1 MFARHDLVW
10 LSGRGW
16 EQVLT
21 CASSQAKS
29 VLEGWRR
36 AGWPAVVRRAEPGQ
50 AAGQLSIGFA
60 FPPHLDGTKLRVAAR
75 IDCAEVER
83 HVGPL
88 SLAGALDGVPV
99 RWQPALASLEQEAC
113 ALGLALSVYGS
124 VALQALTGQA
134 YLKEQSDID
143 LLLRPV
149 ERAQLMR
156 VLDLLDSYA
165 SVLPLDGEV
174 VFPDGRAVAWK
185 ELASG
190 LDGAAGSRVLVKHVD
205 RVALAKVDDLLAT
218 MEEAACPH

>member
-10 LSGRGW
+10 LSPRGW
-16 EQVLT
+16 AQALT
-21 CASSQAKS
+21 CAPSQACAA
-29 VLEGWRR
+29 LEGWRR
-36 AGWPAVVRRAEPGQ
+36 AAWPAIVRRADAGQ
-50 AAGQLSIGFA
+50 APDQLSVGFA
-60 FPPHLDGTKLRVAAR
+60 FPPHADGTKLRVAGR
-75 IDCAEVER
+75 IDRAEIER
-83 HVGPL
+83 HMPPL
-88 SLAGALDGVPV
+88 SLAGALDGVPA

-113 ALGLALSVYGS
+113 ALGLALGVYGS

-149 ERAQLMR
+149 DRAQLLR

-190 LDGAAGSRVLVKHVD
+190 LDGAAGGRVLVKEMD
-205 RVALAKVDDLLAT
+205 RVSLAKVDDLLAT
-218 MEEAACPH
+218 MEETACSP

>member
-10 LSGRGW
+10 LSVRGW
-16 EQVLT
+16 AQALT
-21 CASSQAKS
+21 CAPSQATA
-29 VLEGWRR
+29 VLQAWRR
-36 AGWPAVVRRAEPGQ
+36 AGWPAIVRRADAGQ
-50 AAGQLSIGFA
+50 AADQLSVGFA
-60 FPPHLDGTKLRVAAR
+60 FPPHADGTKLRVAGR
-75 IDCAEVER
+75 IDCGEVEK
-83 HVGPL
+83 HMPPL
-88 SLAGALDGVPV
+88 TLAGALDGVPV

-124 VALQALTGQA
+124 VALQALTGQP

-143 LLLRPV
+143 LLLKPV
-149 ERAQLMR
+149 ERAQLLR

-190 LDGAAGSRVLVKHVD
+190 LDGGTGGRVLAKEMG
-205 RVALAKVDDLLAT
+205 RVSLAKVDDLLAT
-218 MEEAACPH
+218 MEEATCSS